1 MEIFGQLKKLDANDN
16 ATENDQSMFVLTI
29 LEKIKETG
37 IKLSQGSITVSQK
50 MANYQKAR
58 VKITNAKLTNEY
70 LQQNIMQQQN

>member
-37 IKLSQGSITVSQK
+37 IKCSQGSITVSQK

-58 VKITNAKLTNEY
+58 VKIK
-70 LQQNIMQQQN
+70 NISSKNLIQEQY